1 MKQNIELT
9 ANYMN
14 LISGSLN
21 SQLVEQTKNEM
32 ITMTDKAMNEMIT
45 MADKTR
51 NEMLASAQRA
61 KEKLFENM

>member
-1 MKQNIELT
+1 
-9 ANYMN
+9 
-14 LISGSLN
+14 
-21 SQLVEQTKNEM
+21 
-32 ITMTDKAMNEMIT
+32 MIT